1 MNEITKKILDMR
13 SRYGW
18 EKSDTPRILA
28 KSVMVEAG
36 ELLQEAIREPIN
48 RQAVLDELADVL
60 MYAISMCNDL
70 GEDFESVIE
79 QKIVKVHQKYGK

>member
-1 MNEITKKILDMR
+1 MNEITEKILAMR

-28 KSVMVEAG
+28 KSIMVEAG
-36 ELLQEAIREPIN
+36 ELLQETINEPMN
-48 RQAVLDELADVL
+48 RQAVLDEIADVL

-70 GEDFESVIE
+70 GEDYQKVIE
-79 QKIVKVHQKYGK
+79 AKIVKVHQKYGK